1 MAIPDS
7 STPSPGMSAHE
18 DNGPVFVDA
27 SGRKLRLMRLI
38 GGAALLLV
46 AGYLVTIGIALT
58 TGGPNAA
65 APFLP
70 AAAVPSAPPKTS
82 QIPDAARTGAATP
95 SPTAEGPA
103 PASVPLTV
111 ANYVTQASAPAGAAP
126 APAGASTRAAS
137 APAAA
142 PAPTATAIVGQG
154 NPSAPGQDKRTIPTQ
169 PTHP

>member
-7 STPSPGMSAHE
+7 GTLSPGTSAHE
-18 DNGPVFVDA
+18 DGGPVFVDA

-38 GGAALLLV
+38 GGVALLLV
-46 AGYLVTIGIALT
+46 AGYLVTIGIALM

-70 AAAVPSAPPKTS
+70 AAAVPSPTVTAQT
-82 QIPDAARTGAATP
+82 PDGRPSAATP
-95 SPTAEGPA
+95 SPSAADNA
-103 PASVPLTV
+103 PGSAPLTV
-111 ANYVTQASAPAGAAP
+111 ANYVTQATAPAGTARVP
-126 APAGASTRAAS
+126 VGASTQAAS
-137 APAAA
+137 APTAA
-142 PAPTATAIVGQG
+142 PAPTATPISAQG